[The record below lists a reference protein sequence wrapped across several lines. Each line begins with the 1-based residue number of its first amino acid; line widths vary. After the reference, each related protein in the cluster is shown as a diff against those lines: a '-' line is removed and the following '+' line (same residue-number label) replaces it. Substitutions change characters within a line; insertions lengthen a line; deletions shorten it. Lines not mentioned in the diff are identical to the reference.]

1 MFDKCVLS
9 CNKHSKMAI
18 RLSHHPENSLCSSFQ
33 TVLRR
38 SKLCFDLFL
47 IIDFFFLSL
56 QQNQS
61 HGMYSFISLFYQRMH
76 TCLFIFFH
84 FGICLDLQLAVFL
97 WRISFVLKYFP
108 AGHVISC
115 IVFLSF
121 LFTKQLTFSGLCL
134 RLIFCIVQ
142 F

>member
-1 MFDKCVLS
+1 MITWNELLVDITKLSYPLGLEHICYCIKEKWIAMDRHSLLSLPQEIHWFDVPRPESLGSQAETKRQGQSWKHTSMFDKCVLS

-56 QQNQS
+56 Q
-61 HGMYSFISLFYQRMH
+61 
-76 TCLFIFFH
+76 
-84 FGICLDLQLAVFL
+84 
-97 WRISFVLKYFP
+97 
-108 AGHVISC
+108 
-115 IVFLSF
+115 
-121 LFTKQLTFSGLCL
+121 
-134 RLIFCIVQ
+134 
-142 F
+142 